1 MRKIICLLLLMALLP
16 TISCATAQAQD
27 KPDWVKNYG
36 TDDKYPPSKYIIGF
50 GISSGRGSEALA
62 IAQDNARANAA
73 KVIVVDIKSLLRTF
87 KEEVNKKYSQHL
99 TSVTESATVLQLIAL
114 NASTYEEDR
123 PPTVYAL
130 AYANKDLLKEAY
142 LDKKLRKRAEIQRV
156 LKDAQAAESRSENML
171 AATKYLSLYPLY
183 EEMKEAETIYMVVG
197 YPENASQEEKQKRL
211 EALIAGL
218 DKTLGSGDRL
228 MTWTEVANRI
238 DKLLAQQL
246 NTVDEVARS
255 LIIQLSKQVG
265 DMNGKLMLV
274 PFTYQSTKMSSSFAR
289 YLRDQMEN
297 QIGELLRLKWNVV
310 AQTKGFKPKTNQITS
325 ELAEAS
331 GAQWILS
338 GTYWKQVEEQVDK
351 IKIMADL
358 RDVKT
363 GKTLAVAKITFD
375 ASILESAGLSFRP
388 VNFQQAMIEQNALLE
403 GEIISSQIQVDVWT
417 NKGNE
422 NLLFTEGEIMK
433 VFVRVNREA
442 YIRLIYILA
451 DGARTVLYDRY
462 YISADMANQ
471 VVEIPEEF
479 ECAPPFGSE
488 FLVVVARTG
497 KLPPLETVE
506 VDGYYYLK
514 ADAPKEAIA
523 QTRGMKRKKTLPKDV
538 KQTEVKLVI
547 TTMEE

>member
-1 MRKIICLLLLMALLP
+1 MALLP

-27 KPDWVKNYG
+27 KPDWVKYYG
-36 TDDKYPPSKYIIGF
+36 TDDKYPPSKYITGF
-50 GISSGRGSEALA
+50 GVSSGRGSEALA

-265 DMNGKLMLV
+265 EMNGKLMLV
-274 PFTYQSTKMSSSFAR
+274 PFTYQSTKMTSSFAR
-289 YLRDQMEN
+289 YLRDQIEN
-297 QIGELLRLKWNVV
+297 QIGELLRLRWSVV
-310 AQTKGFKPKTNQITS
+310 AQTKGFKPKSNQITS
-325 ELAEAS
+325 DLAKAS
-331 GAQWILS
+331 GAQWLLS
-338 GTYWKQVEEQVDK
+338 GTYWEQGDK
-351 IKIMADL
+351 IKLMANL
-358 RDVKT
+358 RELET
-363 GKTLAVAKITFD
+363 GKMLAVADVTFD
-375 ASILESAGLSFRP
+375 ASILESTGLDP
-388 VNFQQAMIEQNALLE
+388 KPKNFYQALIEQNALLE

-422 NLLFTEGEIMK
+422 NLLFTEGETMK
-433 VFVRVNREA
+433 VYVRVNREA
-442 YIRLIYILA
+442 YIRLLYILA
-451 DGARTVLYDRY
+451 DGARTVLYDRH

-471 VVEIPEEF
+471 IVEIPEEF

-523 QTRGMKRKKTLPKDV
+523 QTRGMKRKKTLPEDV